1 MNLLLYVKK
10 INMQLKE
17 LIKLLEILKL
27 KEFVE
32 TSRKGPTGI
41 GHLLEKELGIH
52 ETNLAIPDI
61 GGRVELK
68 GTRRNANSLIT
79 LFTFNRGVWLMKQKD
94 IINKYGYK
102 DEQDRQA
109 LYNIVN
115 KKTPNSQGF
124 YLVSDPSKHLIILK
138 NKSEVENI
146 AEWSTY
152 VIAGKFMT
160 KLDRL
165 LLIFAD
171 NKIVNEKEHFHF
183 NEAYLLE
190 KPTPE
195 KFLEAFERSELMI
208 DLRMHLKQFG
218 GVRNHGTGFR
228 ISEKN
233 LIDLYEKKKRLM

>member
-1 MNLLLYVKK
+1 
-10 INMQLKE
+10 MQLKE
-17 LIKLLEILKL
+17 LKKQLETLKNKGFIQTL
-27 KEFVE
+27 
-32 TSRKGPTGI
+32 RKGPTGI
-41 GHLLEKELGIH
+41 GHLLEYELGLK
-52 ETNLAIPDI
+52 ETNIAIPDI

-68 GTRRNANSLIT
+68 ATRRNVNSLIT
-79 LFTFNRGVWLMKQKD
+79 LFTFNRGVWKVNQKD

-102 DEQDRQA
+102 DEQGRQA

-115 KKTPNSQGF
+115 KKSQNSQGF
-124 YLVSDPSKHLIILK
+124 YLISDPARHLIILK
-138 NKSEVENI
+138 NKDEKENI

-165 LLIFAD
+165 LLILAD
-171 NKIVNEKEHFHF
+171 SKLENGIEFFHF

-190 KPTPE
+190 HPTPE
-195 KFLEAFERSELMI
+195 KFLEAFEKNELLI
-208 DLRMHLKQFG
+208 DLRMHLKDSG

-233 LIDLYEKKKRLM
+233 LMDLYTKKTQLI

>member
-1 MNLLLYVKK
+1 M
-10 INMQLKE
+10 
-17 LIKLLEILKL
+17 KL
-27 KEFVE
+27 KDLVKCLENLKSKGFVE
-32 TSRKGPTGI
+32 TSRRGPTGI
-41 GHLLEKELGIH
+41 GHLLENELGLD
-52 ETNLAIPDI
+52 ETNIAIPDI

-68 GTRRNANSLIT
+68 ATRRNANSLIT
-79 LFTFNRGVWLMKQKD
+79 LFTFNKAVWLIKQKE
-94 IINKYGYK
+94 IINKYGYQ
-102 DEQDRQA
+102 DEQGRQA

-115 KKTPNSQGF
+115 NKTPNSQGF
-124 YLVSDPSKHLIILK
+124 YLLSDPKRHLIILK
-138 NKSEVENI
+138 NTNEEQNF

-171 NKIVNEKEHFHF
+171 NKMESGNEYFHF

-190 KPTPE
+190 NPTPE

-208 DLRMHLKQFG
+208 DIRMHLKPSG

-233 LIDLYEKKKRLM
+233 LILLYAKKKRLM

>member
-1 MNLLLYVKK
+1 MSFASKT
-10 INMQLKE
+10 NMHLKE
-17 LIKLLEILKL
+17 LVRRLEALKA
-27 KEFVE
+27 KGYIE

-41 GHLLEKELGIH
+41 GHLLEKELGLY
-52 ETNLAIPDI
+52 ETNIAIPDI

-68 GTRRNANSLIT
+68 GTRRNVSSLIT
-79 LFTFNRGVWLMKQKD
+79 LFTFNKGVWLVKQKD
-94 IINKYGYK
+94 LIAKYGYQ
-102 DEQDRQA
+102 DEQGRQA

-115 KKTPNSQGF
+115 NRTPNSQGF
-124 YLVSDPSKHLIILK
+124 YLLSDPSRHLIVLK
-138 NKSEVENI
+138 NKNEDRSI

-171 NKIVNEKEHFHF
+171 SRLEKGKEHFFF

-190 KPTPE
+190 NPTPE
-195 KFLEAFERSELMI
+195 KFLEAFENSRLMI
-208 DLRMHLKQFG
+208 DLRMHLKPSG

-228 ISEKN
+228 ISEK
-233 LIDLYEKKKRLM
+233 DLELLYAKKKKLI